1 MARAGAGRHDAAMKR
16 GSILAL
22 LLAHLTV
29 ASARPGLTAAGLDAL
44 YPAYL
49 RIPGSAGRMLVFGGE
64 GADAKANDAIYELT
78 FARATASATWTARGA
93 LAVARREPEIAVFPG
108 TTVVAIVGGM
118 STQGSALNAVETFD
132 YATGARTS
140 VATKLPS
147 GLVHHQVVPCGSGP
161 RVLVIGGD
169 DGSAP
174 VASLTVI
181 DLDATAPGRSTVAPL
196 RDLAGRNVRLKA
208 ARSFLGA
215 ASIDDAN
222 SRLLV
227 VGGETRN
234 GTVSNVGE
242 IIDVTPECVARRI
255 GATPPL
261 PARRTRGALTRTGSG
276 SAIYYAG
283 WNGDSLALDSFLYDA
298 DTNSWHVGP
307 PLPQGY
313 GRMRPPHAVM
323 DAIIAI
329 AGGDI
334 GPLRGPAVPAT
345 NWAVYFPENGGEW
358 TPGDAPATM
367 NHPRVGN
374 ALAFLDGALITVFG
388 KNTTAAQ
395 PFAGLDTPE

>member
-1 MARAGAGRHDAAMKR
+1 MKR
-16 GSILAL
+16 ECMVAL

-29 ASARPGLTAAGLDAL
+29 ASARPELPAAGLDAL

-64 GADAKANDAIYELT
+64 GTDAKANDAIYELT
-78 FARATASATWTARGA
+78 FERATASATWTARGA

-108 TTVVAIVGGM
+108 TTVVAIVGGI
-118 STQGSALNAVETFD
+118 STQGSPLNAIETFD
-132 YATGARTS
+132 YTTAARTS
-140 VATKLPS
+140 VAAKLPA
-147 GLVHHQVVPCGSGP
+147 GLVHHQVVPCGTGP

-169 DGSAP
+169 DGSAA

-181 DLDATAPGRSTVAPL
+181 ALDAATVEPL
-196 RDLAGRNVRLKA
+196 RDVAGHKVTLNA
-208 ARSFLGA
+208 PRSFVSA

-227 VGGETRN
+227 VGGETRS
-234 GTVSNVGE
+234 GAVANVGE
-242 IIDVTPECVARRI
+242 IIEVTPECVAQRI
-255 GATPPL
+255 RATSPL
-261 PARRTRGALTRTGSG
+261 PERRTRGALTRTGSG

-298 DTNSWHVGP
+298 DTNSWHAGA

-323 DAIIAI
+323 DTVIAI
-329 AGGDI
+329 AGGDV
-334 GPLRGPAVPAT
+334 GTLQGPAISAT

-358 TPGDAPATM
+358 TPGDAPKLM

-395 PFAGLDTPE
+395 PFADLDRPE

>member
-1 MARAGAGRHDAAMKR
+1 MKR
-16 GSILAL
+16 GPIVAL

-29 ASARPGLTAAGLDAL
+29 ASARPELPAAGLDAL

-78 FARATASATWTARGA
+78 FERATASATWTARGA

-108 TTVVAIVGGM
+108 TTVVAIVGGR
-118 STQGSALNAVETFD
+118 STQGSALNASETFD
-132 YATGARTS
+132 YATGKRTS
-140 VATKLPS
+140 VAARLPS
-147 GLVHHQVVPCGSGP
+147 GLFHHQVVPCGAGP

-169 DGSAP
+169 DGRA
-174 VASLTVI
+174 AIADLTVI
-181 DLDATAPGRSTVAPL
+181 ELDAAAPERSTVAPL
-196 RDLAGRNVRLKA
+196 RDAAGRKVTLKS
-208 ARSFLGA
+208 ARSFVSA
-215 ASIDDAN
+215 AAIDDAN
-222 SRLLV
+222 SKLLV
-227 VGGETRN
+227 VGGETRS
-234 GTVSNVGE
+234 GAISNSGE
-242 IIDVTPECVARRI
+242 IIEVTPDCVAQRI
-255 GATPPL
+255 RATSSL
-261 PARRTRGALTRTGSG
+261 PEPRTRGALSRTGSG

-298 DTNSWHVGP
+298 DTNSWRAGA

-313 GRMRPPHAVM
+313 GRMRPPHAVT
-323 DAIIAI
+323 DAVIAI

-334 GPLRGPAVPAT
+334 GTWRGPAISAT

-358 TPGDAPATM
+358 TPGDAPQTM